1 MTSFGGDDVAAEI
14 TSERLPSRAGRDDLA
29 PGWIND
35 DGLGDM
41 NGAAYVSVDG
51 ASELVPAELRG
62 RIESAL
68 ALPGT
73 APALADLVRGLL
85 VTPQIRPGASTRARR
100 GRLNS
105 LKMRRV
111 IGWGSGNYEL
121 PMTVALERMVNCH
134 GYFPQPKLFRI
145 PARRTDGSPY
155 SYGHRPDALAL
166 FVVTDETSGDDRLR
180 PTFIETKPEQELR
193 KLIDRYVRDPQR
205 GWAHPAAATFFLETY
220 GAAYEVWTPANLNPV
235 VIENWRILAP
245 YLDHV
250 LTLSVDLRQRVAATL
265 RRHPGIDMRALRER
279 LPDLSADH
287 GFALIA
293 DGTIVFP
300 IDRESLAHPERL
312 HLFADALLAEA
323 AMALPT
329 RALPGVTKEL
339 DLVEGIRLQW
349 GDREYVVANATAR
362 LVTLQVLLPEGGS
375 KLLPPIEREEL
386 EKLGARGDLAQLD
399 PPHDSVAAA
408 LDGLVSV
415 AEQQI
420 TTARLAVAW
429 RLQTEK
435 PKSRQE
441 RRIARLVREAAHSGI
456 PVARALRA
464 QVRLRGWRGKRL
476 PDATEELRDL
486 NRKLIAAAVDKYR
499 TKAAPSGQA
508 AYRGYTHTTK
518 GTGVKPVALSTF
530 QHYLAEPTQ
539 ESTTRLR
546 EGERAAIAVAPSGR
560 HHSAYRVT
568 PPHALF
574 AVGLDHTKIAMEV
587 VAIRASRRISLGRP
601 WLTLMADPYSTKVF
615 DPVLL
620 FDAPSRA
627 TLQLAVRAFVAEN
640 GVLPLGWAHDNGPEF
655 GSEFWELLNKAQHC
669 EIYQRPAS
677 NPRHGSDTELKF
689 NSLDRFLFHN
699 VLGGTKAM
707 RDVRRVS
714 GSHLPS
720 RNAIS
725 TLEDVYTFVSA
736 WKDAHNSTPIH
747 GLGLTPNE
755 IHEQSLREHGVR
767 SQRTV
772 AFDNAFRA
780 LTMARTDHVLVD
792 GGFVEV
798 SGVRYSAALLSAL
811 SNRTRVT
818 VRWDPYLR
826 SRASVWVAG
835 EWHELRVQERYEDL
849 ASLSERERRWA
860 SLEITE
866 MLSRRPDREEFAAL
880 LDQVQT
886 HQANSLDSLRSAEQ
900 KALLGDNTPDPA
912 TDADDVLPDVAMD
925 DIEEEAP
932 AW

>member
-1 MTSFGGDDVAAEI
+1 MTAEI
-14 TSERLPSRAGRDDLA
+14 TARPLAHEAAIDEELDSE
-29 PGWIND
+29 
-35 DGLGDM
+35 
-41 NGAAYVSVDG
+41 GAANNDLLDPTHDLDVLAD
-51 ASELVPAELRG
+51 APNDRVPAELRG
-62 RIESAL
+62 RIEAAL

-73 APALADLVRGLL
+73 TRALADLVRTLL
-85 VTPQIRPGASTRARR
+85 VVPQIRPGASTRARR
-100 GRLNS
+100 GRINS

-121 PMTVALERMVNCH
+121 PMTVALERMANCV
-134 GYFPQPKLFRI
+134 GYFPQPKQFRI
-145 PARRTDGSPY
+145 PAHRTDGSTY

-166 FVVTDETSGDDRLR
+166 FVVTDETSGNDRLR
-180 PTFIETKPEQELR
+180 PTFIESKPEQELQ
-193 KLIDRYVRDPQR
+193 KLIDRYVRDPHH
-205 GWAHPAAATFFLETY
+205 GWAHPVAATFFLETY
-220 GAAYEVWTPANLNPV
+220 GAHYEVWTPANLNPV

-250 LTLSVDLRQRVAATL
+250 LTVSVERRQRVVATL
-265 RRHPGIDMRALRER
+265 RRHPGIDLSTLRER
-279 LPDLSADH
+279 LTDLSADD
-287 GFALIA
+287 GFALVA

-329 RALPGVTKEL
+329 RALPGITKEL
-339 DLVEGIRLQW
+339 DLVEGVRLQW
-349 GDREYVVANATAR
+349 GDREYVVANATAK
-362 LVTLQVLLPEGGS
+362 LVTLQVLLPGGGS
-375 KLLPPIEREEL
+375 KLLPAVAREEL

-399 PPHDSVAAA
+399 PPHDSVASA

-415 AEQQI
+415 AEQQV

-429 RLQTEK
+429 KLQTEK

-456 PVARALRA
+456 PLARALRA

-476 PDATEELRDL
+476 PDATEKLRDL
-486 NRKLIAAAVDKYR
+486 NTTLIASSVEKYR

-508 AYRGYTHTTK
+508 AYRDYKRATR
-518 GTGVKPVALSTF
+518 GTGVTPIALSTF
-530 QHYLAEPTQ
+530 QRYLAAPTQ
-539 ESTTRLR
+539 ESTMRLR
-546 EGERAAIAVAPSGR
+546 EGARAAIAIAPSGR

-574 AVGLDHTKIAMEV
+574 AVGIDHTKIAMEV
-587 VAIRASRRISLGRP
+587 VAIRASRRIPLGRP

-655 GSEFWELLNKAQHC
+655 GSEFWELMNKAQRC
-669 EIYQRPAS
+669 DIYQRPAS
-677 NPRHGSDTELKF
+677 NPRHGSDIELKF

-699 VLGGTKAM
+699 VFGGTKAM
-707 RDVRRVS
+707 RDVRSVS

-720 RNAIS
+720 RSAIS
-725 TLEDVYTFVSA
+725 TLEDVYTFVCA
-736 WKDAHNSTPIH
+736 WKNAHNDTPIH

-755 IHEQSLREHGVR
+755 IHEQSVRDHGVR
-767 SQRTV
+767 AQRMV

-780 LTMARTDHVLVD
+780 LTMARTENVLVD
-792 GGFVEV
+792 GGFVQV
-798 SGVRYSAALLSAL
+798 SGVRYSAATLSEL
-811 SNRTRVT
+811 SDRTRVT

-826 SRASVWVAG
+826 SRASVWVAN
-835 EWHELRVQERYEDL
+835 EWHELKVQERYEDL
-849 ASLSERERRWA
+849 ANLSERERRWV

-866 MLSRRPDREEFAAL
+866 MLSRRPDRAEFAAL

-886 HQANSLDSLRSAEQ
+886 RQADSLDSLRAAEQ
-900 KALLGDNTPDPA
+900 KALLGDSTPDPA
-912 TDADDVLPDVAMD
+912 ADAEDVLPRLALDE
-925 DIEEEAP
+925 IEEEEP

>member
-1 MTSFGGDDVAAEI
+1 MTAGITARPLARDAALEDELD
-14 TSERLPSRAGRDDLA
+14 SESAADNDLLAVTQDSDLSADAPSDR
-29 PGWIND
+29 
-35 DGLGDM
+35 
-41 NGAAYVSVDG
+41 
-51 ASELVPAELRG
+51 VPTELRG
-62 RIESAL
+62 RIEAAL

-73 APALADLVRGLL
+73 TRALADLVRKLL

-100 GRLNS
+100 GRINS

-121 PMTVALERMVNCH
+121 PMTVALERMANCV
-134 GYFPQPKLFRI
+134 GYFPQPQQFRI
-145 PARRTDGSPY
+145 AARKTDGSTY

-166 FVVTDETSGDDRLR
+166 FVATDEATGNKCLR
-180 PTFIETKPEQELR
+180 PTFIETKPEQELH
-193 KLIDRYVRDPQR
+193 KLIDRYVRHPQR
-205 GWAHPAAATFFLETY
+205 GWAHPAAANFFRDTY
-220 GAAYEVWTPANLNPV
+220 GAEYEVWTPTNLNPV

-245 YLDHV
+245 YLDQV
-250 LTLSVDLRQRVAATL
+250 LSVSAELRQRVIVAL
-265 RRHPGIDMRALRER
+265 RVHPGIDMRTLRER
-279 LPDLSADH
+279 VSDLTADH

-300 IDRESLAHPERL
+300 IDRENLAHPERL

-329 RALPGVTKEL
+329 RTLPGVTKEL
-339 DLVEGIRLQW
+339 DLIEGVRLRW
-349 GDREYVVANATAR
+349 GEREYVVANATAQ
-362 LVTLQVLLPEGGS
+362 LVTLQVVLPDGRS
-375 KLLPPIEREEL
+375 TLLPPVQREEL
-386 EKLGARGDLAQLD
+386 EKLGSRGDLAQVD
-399 PPHDSVAAA
+399 APRDTIAAA

-420 TTARLAVAW
+420 TAARLAVAW
-429 RLQTEK
+429 KLQTEK
-435 PKSRQE
+435 PKGRQE
-441 RRIARLVREAAHSGI
+441 RRIAKLIREAAQSGI

-464 QVRLRGWRGKRL
+464 QVRRRGWRGKRL

-486 NRKLIAAAVDKYR
+486 NRTLIAAAVEKYR

-508 AYRGYTHTTK
+508 AYRGYELAAK
-518 GTGVKPVALSTF
+518 SSGVTSIALSTF
-530 QHYLAEPTQ
+530 QQYLAEPTR

-546 EGERAAIAVAPSGR
+546 EGERAAIAIAPSGR

-587 VAIRASRRISLGRP
+587 VAIRGSRRIPLGRP

-620 FDAPSRA
+620 LDAPSRA
-627 TLQLAVRAFVAEN
+627 TLQLAVRAFVVEN

-669 EIYQRPAS
+669 EIYQRPTI

-699 VLGGTKAM
+699 VFGGTKAM

-714 GSHLPS
+714 SSHLPS
-720 RNAIS
+720 ASAIS
-725 TLEDVYTFVSA
+725 TLEDVYNFVRA
-736 WKDAHNSTPIH
+736 WKDAHNNTPIH
-747 GLGLTPNE
+747 GLGVSPNE

-767 SQRTV
+767 AHRTV
-772 AFDNAFRA
+772 LFDNSFRA
-780 LTMARTDHVLVD
+780 LTMARTDDVLVD
-792 GGFVEV
+792 GGFLEV
-798 SGVRYSAALLSAL
+798 SGVRYSAGILSAL
-811 SNRTRVT
+811 PNRSRVT

-826 SRASVWVAG
+826 SRASVWIAS
-835 EWHELRVQERYEDL
+835 EWHELKVQERYEDL
-849 ASLSERERRWA
+849 ANLSERERRWV

-886 HQANSLDSLRSAEQ
+886 HQANSLESLRSAEQ
-900 KALLGDNTPDPA
+900 KALLGDSAPAPVADPD
-912 TDADDVLPDVAMD
+912 DELPSVAMD
-925 DIEEEAP
+925 EIEEEKP
-932 AW
+932 QW